1 MRQTALNRHRFER
14 IGKLSSAITAHLV
27 ALALQ
32 CEYTAEVRVVTPKEE
47 IENSYNDCHT
57 ASRKRLIS
65 LLARIVDKLNCSH
78 HPACLRAANNYG
90 FFSLREVGSAVILQ
104 VTNHSSFF

>member
-47 IENSYNDCHT
+47 IENSYNGCHT
-57 ASRKRLIS
+57 ASRKRLDFFANQNRGQTE
-65 LLARIVDKLNCSH
+65 LLASHCLSESSKQLRPPLTARGGFSCDIAGH
-78 HPACLRAANNYG
+78 HP
-90 FFSLREVGSAVILQ
+90 LQ
-104 VTNHSSFF
+104 LF